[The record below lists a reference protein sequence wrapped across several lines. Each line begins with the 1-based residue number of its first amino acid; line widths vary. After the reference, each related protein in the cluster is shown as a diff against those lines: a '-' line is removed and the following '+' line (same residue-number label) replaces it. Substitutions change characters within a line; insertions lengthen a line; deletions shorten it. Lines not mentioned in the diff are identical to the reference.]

1 MALPRIKE
9 SGGVVAD
16 PETGTTPSGKQ
27 FIKIRF
33 GFKSSRW
40 NQDTNQWEETGK
52 FYIQGTAWGDDAKRI
67 NDLALKQG
75 DQVLVDGDLV
85 TEQWEKDGQKQSKT
99 AMKLKKVRRF
109 EKSQNAQQ
117 SSGLNNQQSAPQQ
130 SQSQQGGGYQ
140 GPGSG
145 GWNAPSNDPWSAG
158 GNGGNDQPPY

>member
-16 PETGTTPSGKQ
+16 PEVGTTPNGNN

-52 FYIQGTAWGDDAKRI
+52 FYVQGTAWGDDVKRI

-117 SSGLNNQQSAPQQ
+117 GNGNGFNNQPTSQQQPSRPQQ
-130 SQSQQGGGYQ
+130 
-140 GPGSG
+140 P
-145 GWNAPSNDPWSAG
+145 ANDPWSTG
-158 GNGGNDQPPY
+158 GNNGGGGGWGNPGTDEPPF